1 MTTIKPKYKYILTF
15 DIGIK
20 NLAYCLVRCFIEKDG
35 SINLDILY
43 WGIIDISNNNIKKC
57 SKCSKNSYYY
67 CKNTLNNYCK
77 NHSVKLLNKAKLL
90 NKDSFNMQIERL
102 INALT
107 TFYNDI
113 IDSPYTTNITL
124 CPQQPPQ
131 PLQPPQPQDQPQDQ
145 QSLVNIV
152 NNNIN
157 NLMVYIENQ
166 PVLKNPIMKTISIC
180 LFTFFNI
187 KKMQIKSKIKSINFI
202 SATVKTR
209 MPFYNQINNNY
220 TVMTKMNK
228 INDYKNRK
236 IFCIDITHEIVE
248 QLSNSYY
255 NIVAKS
261 FYSQSKKKDDLADT
275 LLYVLYIIINPTI
288 NP

>member
-1 MTTIKPKYKYILTF
+1 MITIKSKYKYILTF

-77 NHSVKLLNKAKLL
+77 NHGMKLLNKAKLL
-90 NKDSFNMQIERL
+90 NKDSFNLQIERL
-102 INALT
+102 INALN

-113 IDSPYTTNITL
+113 IDSPYMTNIT
-124 CPQQPPQ
+124 PSYNQQA
-131 PLQPPQPQDQPQDQ
+131 QDQQHQQPQDQ
-145 QSLVNIV
+145 QSLVYIV

-187 KKMQIKSKIKSINFI
+187 KKMQINSKIKSINFI

-220 TVMTKMNK
+220 IVMTKMNK

-288 NP
+288 NL